1 MLRQIKLFVALMF
14 VLAVLAPA
22 ALSQSNA
29 RIVRISDV
37 EGQVD
42 FDNGHGYESATI
54 NMPISEGNRV
64 LTRADGWAEVQF
76 EDGSTARLAPE
87 TEIVFT
93 ELKRSYEGATI
104 TAIDLNQGE
113 AEFRVTYHDEGSFQ
127 VNARQKGLILRQSG
141 RFRVRSVNS
150 DPLELVVWQGEVGV
164 HDAESGEEVA
174 VKRNE
179 TFALDAQDVSR
190 YDLEQGAQE
199 DGLDQWST
207 QRDEYL
213 AKNAGNGEG
222 YTSSPYQYGLSDL
235 DAYGQYYDI
244 PGYGYMWRPN
254 YIDADW
260 NPYANGYWCRTP
272 WGFTWVSGYPW
283 GWLPYRYGGWV
294 FIPGYGWLWRPG
306 QWHNW
311 HRIPPIQNPP
321 PSFHPPRVP
330 PPGVVPPKITRQPGP
345 VRPPRFIGP
354 PEERPGRDAGQ
365 RLIGPPEVS
374 PGSDA
379 NQRRIGPRLVGP
391 PEVNGGRDGNTGNPV
406 ANRDG
411 HPRQI
416 GPPEVSGGR
425 DGNAGS
431 PLANRDGH
439 PRQVGPPE
447 VSGARDGNAGNPLVN
462 RDGGPRQ
469 VGPPEVSAGRNPN
482 AGNRDHNGGGRVI
495 TDDNVRQLGDRP
507 TPPRREP
514 PVSSPP
520 VVATPPSPVRGPMPP
535 VERPNTGDSR
545 TMTAQPAQPRTYTP
559 PPAPVQT
566 YSAPP
571 SPSPASVR
579 SYSPPPAPTP
589 APVRSYSP
597 PPSPPP
603 SPVSH
608 PAQERPSP
616 PPAKS
621 ENSDSKPKR

>member
-1 MLRQIKLFVALMF
+1 MLRNVKLFVALMF

-54 NMPISEGNRV
+54 NMPISEGNR
-64 LTRADGWAEVQF
+64 LFTRADGWAEVQF
-76 EDGSTARLAPE
+76 EDGSTARLAPD

-104 TAIDLNQGE
+104 TAIDLYEGE
-113 AEFRVTYHDEGSFQ
+113 ADFRVTYHDEGSFQ
-127 VNARQKGLILRQSG
+127 VNARQKRLILRQSG
-141 RFRVRSVNS
+141 RFRVRSVNT
-150 DPLELVVWQGEVGV
+150 DPLELVVWRGEVGV
-164 HDAESGEEVA
+164 HDPESGEEVA

-207 QRDEYL
+207 QRDEFL
-213 AKNAGNGEG
+213 AKNAGNGES

-254 YIDADW
+254 YVDADW

-306 QWHNW
+306 EWHHW

-321 PSFHPPRVP
+321 PSFHPPRTP
-330 PPGVVPPKITRQPGP
+330 PPGVVPPKITGKPGP
-345 VRPPRFIGP
+345 VRPPRLIGP

-365 RLIGPPEVS
+365 RRIGPPEVS

-379 NQRRIGPRLVGP
+379 NQRRVGPRLVGP
-391 PEVNGGRDGNTGNPV
+391 PEVT
-406 ANRDG
+406 
-411 HPRQI
+411 
-416 GPPEVSGGR
+416 
-425 DGNAGS
+425 AGS
-431 PLANRDGH
+431 N
-439 PRQVGPPE
+439 
-447 VSGARDGNAGNPLVN
+447 GNAGNPLVN

-469 VGPPEVSAGRNPN
+469 IGPPEVN
-482 AGNRDHNGGGRVI
+482 AGGNGNTGAPLVNRDNYPRQGGLPEASPGRDANAGSRDHNGGGRVI
-495 TDDNVRQLGDRP
+495 TDDNVRTTLGDRP

-520 VVATPPSPVRGPMPP
+520 VAGTPPSPVRGPMPP
-535 VERPNTGDSR
+535 VERPNTSDSR
-545 TMTAQPAQPRTYTP
+545 TVTAQPAQPRTYTP
-559 PPAPVQT
+559 PPTPVQS

-571 SPSPASVR
+571 SPSPAPVR
-579 SYSPPPAPTP
+579 NYSPPPSPPPAPAP

-597 PPSPPP
+597 PPPPP
-603 SPVSH
+603 APTPVSH

-616 PPAKS
+616 PPAAKS
-621 ENSDSKPKR
+621 DNSDSGGRPKR